1 MGNCQAIDTASL
13 IIQHPNGKVDRLYW
27 PVNAGEIMK
36 TNPGHYVALLIST
49 KVCQSETTST
59 HHRRR
64 DNETQ
69 TNSTNFNSVR
79 LTRIK
84 LLKPTDSLVLGQIYR
99 LVTTQDVLQ
108 GLKAKQ
114 EAKKKRNLLDF
125 EGKQGNSEKGSE
137 GEINQ
142 GMKNERNRVK
152 KCNSTVST
160 AAKSRGWQPSLQ
172 SISEGG
178 S

>member
-49 KVCQSETTST
+49 KICSSETTAR

-64 DNETQ
+64 DNGTQ

-108 GLKAKQ
+108 GLKDKQ
-114 EAKKKRNLLDF
+114 EAKTK
-125 EGKQGNSEKGSE
+125 KQGNLDMGSE
-137 GEINQ
+137 GEIDK
-142 GMKNERNRVK
+142 GMKYERNGVK
-152 KCNSTVST
+152 KCSSTVSM

>member
-13 IIQHPNGKVDRLYW
+13 IIQHPTGKVDRFYW

-49 KVCQSETTST
+49 KICSSEISPSRR
-59 HHRRR
+59 HRRR
-64 DNETQ
+64 DNDQ
-69 TNSTNFNSVR
+69 SNATNFNSVR

-108 GLKAKQ
+108 GLRAKQ
-114 EAKKKRNLLDF
+114 EAKTKKNPVDS
-125 EGKQGNSEKGSE
+125 GGSDGEK
-137 GEINQ
+137 NQ
-142 GMKNERNRVK
+142 MMKHERNNRVIK
-152 KCNSTVST
+152 KSVPT
-160 AAKSRGWQPSLQ
+160 ASLTTKSRAWQPSLQ

>member
-1 MGNCQAIDTASL
+1 MIWQAGS
-13 IIQHPNGKVDRLYW
+13 
-27 PVNAGEIMK
+27 EI
-36 TNPGHYVALLIST
+36 GGVGL
-49 KVCQSETTST
+49 
-59 HHRRR
+59 
-64 DNETQ
+64 
-69 TNSTNFNSVR
+69 
-79 LTRIK
+79 
-84 LLKPTDSLVLGQIYR
+84 
-99 LVTTQDVLQ
+99 DVLQ

-114 EAKKKRNLLDF
+114 EAKKKRNLLEF
-125 EGKQGNSEKGSE
+125 EGKMGNSEKGSE
-137 GEINQ
+137 GEINQVGCFFFLSLSFEIKFYFHGWNESEYICFELLQ

>member
-13 IIQHPNGKVDRLYW
+13 IIQHPNGKVDRFYW

-36 TNPGHYVALLIST
+36 SNPGHYVALLIST
-49 KVCQSETTST
+49 KICPSKST
-59 HHRRR
+59 AGDRRR
-64 DNETQ
+64 HQDIQ
-69 TNSTNFNSVR
+69 TNTTNFNSVR

-99 LVTTQDVLQ
+99 LVTNQDVLQ

-114 EAKKKRNLLDF
+114 EAKMKRNSMDF
-125 EGKQGNSEKGSE
+125 EGKDGNLEKGSE
-137 GEINQ
+137 GEMNQ
-142 GMKNERNRVK
+142 GMKCEKNRA
-152 KCNSTVST
+152 VSS

-172 SISEGG
+172 SISEAG

>member
-36 TNPGHYVALLIST
+36 ANPGHYVALLIST
-49 KVCQSETTST
+49 KICPSETTAS

-64 DNETQ
+64 DNDRQ

-99 LVTTQDVLQ
+99 LVTSQDVLQ

-114 EAKKKRNLLDF
+114 EAKAKRNLLDF
-125 EGKQGNSEKGSE
+125 EGKQGNSGSE

-142 GMKNERNRVK
+142 GMRYEGNRVK

>member
-64 DNETQ
+64 DNDTQ

-114 EAKKKRNLLDF
+114 EAKKKRNLLEF
-125 EGKQGNSEKGSE
+125 EGKMGNSEKGSE